1 MHDGTKSVEFLNQAF
16 IVIFGKSFQSLFFLA
31 GWNGSELVEAGETIL
46 ELCTPASAPGW
57 TTWLDHLVRP
67 PG

>member
-31 GWNGSELVEAGETIL
+31 GWNGSELVEAGESKL
-46 ELCTPASAPGW
+46 ELCTPASAPG
-57 TTWLDHLVRP
+57 
-67 PG
+67 